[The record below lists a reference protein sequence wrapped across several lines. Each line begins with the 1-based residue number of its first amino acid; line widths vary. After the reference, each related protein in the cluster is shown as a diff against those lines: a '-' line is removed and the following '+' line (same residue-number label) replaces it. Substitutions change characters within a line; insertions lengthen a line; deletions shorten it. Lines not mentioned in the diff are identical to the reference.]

1 MNNNKEGLQKNV
13 IQNTN
18 NLEEKIME
26 NANNKEKEQ
35 KMSKEKL
42 KDMEK
47 DNNNEIFNDNN
58 PKGNEN
64 NNNEISF
71 NCEIKPEVKEK
82 GTKMNKKEDSSP
94 SKLSE
99 KEILL
104 KKLELYERNL

>member
-47 DNNNEIFNDNN
+47 DN
-58 PKGNEN
+58 
-64 NNNEISF
+64 
-71 NCEIKPEVKEK
+71 
-82 GTKMNKKEDSSP
+82 
-94 SKLSE
+94 
-99 KEILL
+99 
-104 KKLELYERNL
+104 